1 MRNFIFSENFVYL
14 LNGRTAAMLTIT
26 ISRQL
31 KKSPQKSPPNFL
43 FLQKQFYEN
52 HVTLNLGKCHC
63 MLLLGH
69 TQNYYISFNG
79 AEIESSNS
87 KFD

>member
-52 HVTLNLGKCHC
+52 HVTQSWQMPLHVIIRSHAK
-63 MLLLGH
+63 LLYKL
-69 TQNYYISFNG
+69 
-79 AEIESSNS
+79 
-87 KFD
+87 